1 MNVIK
6 SYSTLADLTSD
17 LSNLADKQIVS
28 VDDTERLYRIES
40 GVPVALTANSVD
52 YSVSGDIL
60 TITF

>member
-17 LSNLADKQIVS
+17 LSNLSEKQIVS

-40 GVPVALTANSVD
+40 GAPVALTANSVD
-52 YSVSGDIL
+52 YSVSGDVL